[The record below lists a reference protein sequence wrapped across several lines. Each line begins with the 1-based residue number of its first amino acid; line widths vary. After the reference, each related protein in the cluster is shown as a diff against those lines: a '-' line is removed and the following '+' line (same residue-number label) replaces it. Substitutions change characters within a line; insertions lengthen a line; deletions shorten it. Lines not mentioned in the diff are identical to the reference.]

1 MSPKEKLAH
10 AKQALA
16 CLVEADKLMKIVNKP
31 VDKGGHGCKHLT
43 HGWGKAPQCTRRV
56 TWARQN
62 AVKWVAQC
70 EAELAAH
77 RARMEREHRER
88 VEREEREREALKQWQ
103 QKQNVRD
110 AVRTKQELDAVNADI
125 QASIARRAILRKK
138 LYGIDVNTDM
148 EVQGD

>member
-70 EAELAAH
+70 EADLAAH
-77 RARMEREHRER
+77 QER
-88 VEREEREREALKQWQ
+88 VEREERERKALENREA
-103 QKQNVRD
+103 QKRVERVQFRRTRD
-110 AVRTKQELDAVNADI
+110 WNAKLGHI
-125 QASIARRAILRKK
+125 QSAIADLERQRECVLNNMHA
-138 LYGIDVNTDM
+138 YGV